1 MSLLA
6 AMPSDASFQSHHYR
20 VVVVRVWGKR
30 KGFDVRC
37 LQCKVCWVLPLP
49 VVVFWGVVLF
59 FFFFFL
65 FCEHGCALLWV
76 SFVSS
81 SVLFPGVL
89 PEVVFRD

>member
-6 AMPSDASFQSHHYR
+6 AMPSDASFQSYHYR

-30 KGFDVRC
+30 KGFDVQLFAMQSLLGPSPASC
-37 LQCKVCWVLPLP
+37 GVL
-49 VVVFWGVVLF
+49 GCGA
-59 FFFFFL
+59 FFFL
-65 FCEHGCALLWV
+65 FCEHGCALFWV

>member
-1 MSLLA
+1 MCVVCNA
-6 AMPSDASFQSHHYR
+6 KFAGSFPCQLWCFG
-20 VVVVRVWGKR
+20 VWC
-30 KGFDVRC
+30 FS
-37 LQCKVCWVLPLP
+37 
-49 VVVFWGVVLF
+49 FS
-59 FFFFFL
+59 FFFL